1 MTNQITLPVATAT
14 QPGIYPA
21 SDKRVVD
28 SVAPGANIT
37 GSLLHSVSL
46 TVIAESNTNPGV
58 NSIRDITMLAG
69 VITVFQVY
77 LSATDAATLKN
88 APTTAVTFTKGTDEV
103 SLAIL
108 QVATFVAPGASVTTV
123 TLDGRRIPIDVT
135 FPDSFNT
142 GTISASFFGSSAVS
156 IAIPDIG
163 DANQVL
169 TVNSAGTSI
178 GWEDASD
185 GGGNGS
191 STLIGLTDTPSE
203 FGTEGQVL
211 VVNSDTD
218 GMEFADQSGGGGVG
232 PSGVTNLGI
241 DSRSGA
247 TLDVTSST
255 GTDATVPAAD
265 GANAGLMRSVDFV
278 KLGGIEASADV
289 NVDTDLD
296 IGASNATNVTITSST
311 GTGASLGPATTTVA
325 GLESAADKAKLDDI
339 EASADVNVA
348 TDLTSTGTANTVT
361 IESSTGDNV
370 TLEGAD
376 AAGDAGLMTRTDK
389 GFLNLTVLQPN
400 GWIRNLA
407 GGDHSANDF
416 ANTFDTYIPD
426 RLQEFQLG
434 GNYVE
439 NEVAY
444 YHRVLYLALTD
455 ITGAST
461 VPSQDPTNWR
471 EFSTHRLEGYG
482 DIASS
487 LNASVQLASIDIA
500 AKDSSFDPSF
510 YTVTPTVTNN
520 FPQTIIALNSNDFIE
535 AQVDTVSVN
544 FDLDHDTGII
554 VVAAIPDGED
564 DAAATISLI
573 LQGRVGSSG
582 DWTNIKD
589 GDVAIASGHTT
600 GSGLLSSLS
609 DVTFDL
615 NDNDVLHLRME
626 ILVTGSNRA
635 AGQIRSNENTLSM
648 EITGVNEDRHVVA
661 HGTGTNA
668 GHITVEKSSD
678 NSVTPIIDLTGTPT
692 YEGPLKKSRVT
703 ERLPQDGD
711 DGDVLTWD
719 DTNSVWEAEAL
730 PADGA
735 TTPPRSVRSLT
746 TNFGALSSGN
756 TSIAFDL
763 DEFTGRVVGDT
774 WDDFDSLTVSTAHG
788 NSPNY
793 STQFDI
799 DIGAELNATDDVVSV
814 RPHSGTNENYTVTRT
829 SDTIMT
835 LDQDGSTVDVRIG
848 YMACQ
853 FFGTPGTVGPT
864 GAAGADGEDG
874 EDGDPGADGV
884 DGVITNA
891 VSFHMLRSKEGE
903 IATFTNSS
911 VKTLTVGSDDFE
923 SFQSGDTLDTFEI
936 LVVTVSDGT
945 SRTYSAPIFIHIPSE
960 FAATNDAVDR
970 MFSNSSASIIITR
983 TGDTTLTIE
992 GSDSITR
999 YFGYAHLIRF
1009 GFGARSLDFVGL
1021 TDTPSSLTAGKILQV
1036 NTDGDALEEI
1046 DLPTGT
1052 TNLSLTGRDTDS
1064 LDIDSS
1070 TGTDVT
1076 VPSATTLLA
1085 GLESAADKTKLD
1097 GIETGA
1103 EVNVGTNL
1111 TFTASDTVAAFSSST
1126 GTPASVLGASGTA
1139 AGLMVADDKTKLD
1152 GIETGAQVNV
1162 DELPAVTGDDN
1173 DQVLTVVSGDWAA
1186 ADAAGGSGT
1195 TNLAV
1200 ASRDTDSLEVTSST
1214 GTDAEIPSATT
1225 LLAGLESAA
1234 DKTKLDGIE
1243 TSATADQ
1250 TDAEIK
1256 TAYENNSDTNA
1267 FTDDDEDKLDGITP
1281 YASMAGRETHAI
1293 TFEIVSTIPNALN
1306 EIQSAAGNDIT
1317 SLVVYVANADA
1328 SIVSAQAI
1336 VIREELED
1344 SIVSRK
1350 TGEFIVTSQLTNAV
1364 GSEHVRTV
1372 FSGYLSEETITSFGI
1387 DSFSLGSV
1395 GNDVRLHFLTKEALT
1410 TYVPSFGTAGVA
1422 LGYDSDGVLGEVAY
1436 PNELPDTLGDAD
1448 QVLTVNSGANGV
1460 GWEDGYTGDYDIDFL
1475 RPTGSIFTLF
1485 VSQNA
1490 LDTWHTGPE
1499 QVRYANASKIFQI
1512 SQNTLN
1518 PTVDYTALFRL
1529 GDVIEVY
1536 KDRTAGGFILQI
1548 NVVPVAAISGTRTI
1562 TTFTST
1568 VLRTLTD
1575 VTFTQGDNLIM
1586 VTPYSVQPAVSTVA
1600 FTSPMTRLTSWYNGS
1615 WENVFTGLSTTDVNE
1630 GGFTINAVSGD
1641 DRVVIPED
1649 GVYQIRVTYH
1659 LDTSN
1664 DSGSNARFVP
1674 LVRIRQNRSGT
1685 ISQLGLTKTGYSRGQ
1700 YGSLISQVAVDTSDI
1715 AELEAGDEIWGE
1727 LEAYRQQ
1734 GSTTAT
1740 VDGLI
1745 SIVKLGGATGAAG
1758 ADGADGAAGAG
1769 VPTPIGTAGQVVA
1782 VNSGETATEWVDGYS
1797 GDYDIDFIRPTGAA
1811 YALTGRAGSTDPWH
1825 TGPDQVFPTTNTVQ
1839 LVQNT
1844 ATPTVDYSTLF
1855 RIGDVFELYDHVDL
1869 SYTIRQII
1877 SVPST
1882 GVSGTRTT
1890 VAYST
1895 KDLRDSGNWL
1905 GPSNGSSITM
1915 TITYAPL
1922 PSFKMIRSKA
1932 TLADTF
1938 AGDSTKTFTL
1948 NSTNFDGFETGD
1960 TLDVFNV
1967 LEIGLATSS
1976 SSFYSTPFRID
1987 IAREFSTNA
1996 DSIRTKVAHSNTSIT
2011 ITRTSGTVFT
2021 VENELSFT
2029 EYIGFIHLIRYA

>member
-1 MTNQITLPVATAT
+1 MTNQITLPFATST
-14 QPGIYPA
+14 QGGIYPA

-37 GSLLHSVSL
+37 GSLLHSVDL
-46 TVIAESNTNPGV
+46 TVVAVSNTNPGA
-58 NSIRDITMLAG
+58 NSIRDLTALAG

-77 LSATDAATLKN
+77 LSATDAATLEN
-88 APTTAVTFTKGTDEV
+88 APATAVTFTKGTDEI

-108 QVATFVAPGASVTTV
+108 QIASFVAPGASVTAV
-123 TLDGRRIPIDVT
+123 TLDGRRIPIDT
-135 FPDSFNT
+135 PFPDSFNT

-185 GGGNGS
+185 GGDSGK
-191 STLIGLTDTPSE
+191 STLLSLTDTPSE
-203 FGTEGQVL
+203 FGTTGQVL
-211 VVNSDTD
+211 VVNSDTTA
-218 GMEFADQSGGGGVG
+218 MEFADQSGGGGVG

-241 DSRSGA
+241 DSRSGT

-255 GTDATVPAAD
+255 GTDATVPAVD

-289 NVDTDLD
+289 NV
-296 IGASNATNVTITSST
+296 
-311 GTGASLGPATTTVA
+311 
-325 GLESAADKAKLDDI
+325 
-339 EASADVNVA
+339 A
-348 TDLTSTGTANTVT
+348 TDLASTGTANTLT
-361 IESSTGDNV
+361 IESSTGTDV
-370 TLEGAD
+370 VLEGAD

-455 ITGAST
+455 ITDAST

-482 DIASS
+482 DIPSA
-487 LNASVQLASIDIA
+487 LNASVQLASIDTA
-500 AKDSSFDPSF
+500 AKDSSFTPSF

-520 FPQTIIALNSNDFIE
+520 FPQTIVALNSNSFIE
-535 AQVDTVSVN
+535 AQVDTVGIT

-589 GDVAIASGHTT
+589 GDVAIDSGHTT

-615 NDNDVLHLRME
+615 NDGDVLHLRME

-648 EITGVNEDRHVVA
+648 EITGVDEDRHIVA
-661 HGTGTNA
+661 HGTGSDA
-668 GHITVEKSSD
+668 GYITVEKSSD
-678 NSVTPIIDLTGTPT
+678 NSVTRIIDLRSTPT
-692 YEGPLKKSRVT
+692 YVGPLSESRVT
-703 ERLPQDGD
+703 ERLPQDGN

-730 PADGA
+730 PGGAA

-756 TSIAFDL
+756 ASIAFDL

-774 WDDFDSLTVSTAHG
+774 WDDFDSLTISSAHG
-788 NSPNY
+788 SSPNY

-814 RPHSGTNENYTVTRT
+814 RPHSGTNENFTVTRT
-829 SDTIMT
+829 SDTVMT
-835 LDQDGSTVDVRIG
+835 LDRDGSTVDVRIG

-853 FFGTPGTVGPT
+853 FFGTPGTIGPA
-864 GAAGADGEDG
+864 GAAGTDGEDG
-874 EDGDPGADGV
+874 EDGDPGADGA

-970 MFSNSSASIIITR
+970 MFSNSAASIIITR

-1052 TNLSLTGRDTDS
+1052 TNLAIANRDTDS
-1064 LDIDSS
+1064 VEVTSS
-1070 TGTDVT
+1070 TGTGAEIE
-1076 VPSATTLLA
+1076 SATASLA
-1085 GLESAADKTKLD
+1085 GLQSAADKTKLN

-1126 GTPASVLGASGTA
+1126 GTPASVLGASSTA

-1152 GIETGAQVNV
+1152 GIETGAEVNV
-1162 DELPAVTGDDN
+1162 DELPVVSAADN

-1186 ADAAGGSGT
+1186 ADSQGGGGSGT

-1200 ASRDTDSLEVTSST
+1200 ANRDTDSVEVTSST

-1306 EIQSAAGNDIT
+1306 EIQSTAGNDIT

-1664 DSGSNARFVP
+1664 DSGSNARFIP
-1674 LVRIRQNRSGT
+1674 LIRIRQNRSGT

-1715 AELEAGDEIWGE
+1715 ADLEAGDEIWGE

-1740 VDGLI
+1740 VDGQI

-1769 VPTPIGTAGQVVA
+1769 IPTPIGTAGQVVA
-1782 VNSGETATEWVDGYS
+1782 VNSGETATEWADGYS
-1797 GDYDIDFIRPTGAA
+1797 GGYNIPFIRPTGAA
-1811 YALTGRAGSTDPWH
+1811 YALTGRTGNTDPWY
-1825 TGPDQVFPTTNTVQ
+1825 TGPDQVWPNEGLTHTVQ
-1839 LVQNT
+1839 LVQSTVN
-1844 ATPTVDYSTLF
+1844 PTVDFGTLF
-1855 RIGDVFELYDHVDL
+1855 RIGDVYELYDHVDD
-1869 SYTIRQII
+1869 SYRIYQITTA
-1877 SVPST
+1877 PSIV
-1882 GVSGTRTT
+1882 VSGDETR
-1890 VAYST
+1890 VAYT
-1895 KDLRDSGNWL
+1895 VITLGDSGDWS

-1915 TITYAPL
+1915 TITYAAL

-1967 LEIGLATSS
+1967 LEVGLATSS

-1996 DSIRTKVAHSNTSIT
+1996 DSIRTKVAHSNTSVT
-2011 ITRTSGTVFT
+2011 ITRTSSTVFT